1 MSKESNRFT
10 IAVDTSGE
18 LWGWGWGDSGRRGDG
33 LLTNNSSPV
42 QLGSLVKWAQI
53 SAGYRTSIG
62 LRTDGTMWTWGRNNE
77 GQLGINSTVTPMLA
91 PIQVGLLTTWAQ
103 ISGTD
108 DSMGAIK
115 TDGTLWTWGNN
126 GVFDT
131 GSDGALGLGDTT
143 NRSSPTQVGS
153 LTNWSKIDVGT
164 LGMSAIK
171 TDGTLWAWGNG
182 TTYGANGLGDTTD
195 RSSPVQVGS
204 LTNWT
209 DVVRGNNT
217 MYAINSDGKL
227 YACGWNGQGQLG
239 QGGGPN
245 LSTLAQIGS
254 ATNWTSIHALANSL
268 HAINSAGEFWACG
281 HNNNGQLGQGNT
293 SDTNVLVQVGSLTN
307 WLKFTRGDSNSQSV
321 VIIKTDGTMW
331 GIGDNDQGQLGIGTT
346 SDLSSPVQVGS
357 RTDWAGGSSASRVC
371 HFLNNDGIM
380 YASGDGNTTY
390 GYLGDGTVNAYSSP
404 VQVGNHSPYISIA
417 GGNAHT
423 LAVTKDGKMW
433 GWGNASPEGE
443 VGDLTTVDKSF
454 PVQIGAGITWAK
466 VAAHDFSAAITNDG
480 KLYTWGA
487 GFNGGTGHGNTTD
500 VSSPVQVGSL
510 TDWGT
515 LNVRSARFG
524 SVKTDGT
531 LWMCGNGG
539 NGALANGSST
549 SVSSPIQV
557 GSLTTWVRIGMGLQ
571 HCAGLTTAG
580 TIFTWGANGSGQLGH
595 GGTTAVSS
603 PVQVGS
609 LTDWA
614 DLSVGSSFTVAIK
627 TDGTLWA
634 WGDSGNGKLGN
645 GDASTDYSSPI
656 QIGSLTDW
664 KTLCLLGSEGVRAIK
679 TDGTLWAWGRGTVGQ
694 IGNGS
699 ANSISSPVQV
709 GSRTDWLVGNVS
721 NLGSLGIRDN
731 D

>member
-1 MSKESNRFT
+1 MSIPIKMMMAAAGRGEV
-10 IAVDTSGE
+10 IAGNAYIWGEGSTGE
-18 LWGWGWGDSGRRGDG
+18 LGDG
-33 LLTNNSSPV
+33 LKTDVSSPIQV
-42 QLGSLVKWAQI
+42 GSLVKWAQI

-108 DSMGAIK
+108 DSMGAVK
-115 TDGTLWTWGNN
+115 TDGTLWTWGFN
-126 GVFDT
+126 G
-131 GSDGALGLGDTT
+131 DGALGDGTT
-143 NRSSPTQVGS
+143 TTRSSPVQIGS
-153 LTNWSKIDVGT
+153 LTTWSKVDVGT

-227 YACGWNGQGQLG
+227 YACGWGGQGQLG
-239 QGGGPN
+239 QGNNSN

-346 SDLSSPVQVGS
+346 SDLSSPVQIGS
-357 RTDWAGGSSASRVC
+357 RTDWAGGSSSSRVC

-380 YASGDGNTTY
+380 YAAGDGNTTY
-390 GYLGDGTVNAYSSP
+390 GYLGDGTINAYSSP
-404 VQVGNHSPYISIA
+404 VQVGSHSKVVEISIQSFS
-417 GGNAHT
+417 G
-423 LAVTKDGKMW
+423 AVTSVRRADGTIWAW
-433 GWGNASPEGE
+433 GDNNNGIL
-443 VGDLTTVDKSF
+443 GDGTTVDKSF
-454 PVQIGAGITWAK
+454 PVQVGTETDWMNVTAGGGGAG
-466 VAAHDFSAAITNDG
+466 
-480 KLYTWGA
+480 
-487 GFNGGTGHGNTTD
+487 
-500 VSSPVQVGSL
+500 
-510 TDWGT
+510 
-515 LNVRSARFG
+515 
-524 SVKTDGT
+524 
-531 LWMCGNGG
+531 
-539 NGALANGSST
+539 GSS
-549 SVSSPIQV
+549 
-557 GSLTTWVRIGMGLQ
+557 G
-571 HCAGLTTAG
+571 
-580 TIFTWGANGSGQLGH
+580 
-595 GGTTAVSS
+595 
-603 PVQVGS
+603 
-609 LTDWA
+609 
-614 DLSVGSSFTVAIK
+614 
-627 TDGTLWA
+627 
-634 WGDSGNGKLGN
+634 
-645 GDASTDYSSPI
+645 
-656 QIGSLTDW
+656 
-664 KTLCLLGSEGVRAIK
+664 
-679 TDGTLWAWGRGTVGQ
+679 
-694 IGNGS
+694 
-699 ANSISSPVQV
+699 
-709 GSRTDWLVGNVS
+709 
-721 NLGSLGIRDN
+721 GIRDN